1 MCHKNV
7 SCPSM
12 VPPVHAH
19 LLDAFEYIFAAAA
32 DSQNKPF
39 LSTAEQQHAR
49 KKLSEW
55 LSPLEVKNCGKVGVL
70 HDSDATYMVDPLPDS
85 EQAALMCDAAS
96 RSENSI
102 ERLLLKGIDINISDY
117 DKRAALHIAADNGDL
132 SIVKYL
138 VKKGA
143 TVDIADRWG
152 NTPYSGAVQKGFA
165 EVAHFL
171 KTSGAKNITQNN
183 DYGAARLCAAA
194 GSGDLAKLQHT
205 IHGGVA
211 ADASDYTDRGALHV
225 AAKEGHMSVSKCCL
239 VEEAGVSVNV
249 QDRCGTTPLTGA
261 EEAVEILVEFCNYL
275 NTLFGYS
282 AHFLF
287 LCVCVPVRG
296 VVALFQN
303 AFFVVSFLLLLFFFE
318 TVFFGFIMFVLFF
331 FFF

>member
-1 MCHKNV
+1 MTHCTANPSLSSVICNAYHKKV
-7 SCPSM
+7 CPST
-12 VPPVHAH
+12 VPRVHAP
-19 LLDAFEYIFAAAA
+19 LRDAVESIFAAAA
-32 DSQNKPF
+32 DSPNKPA

-55 LSPLEVKNCGKVGVL
+55 LSPLEGEKIRAAAVSVLRELMSNAAFHGLVNGVKNCGKVGVL
-70 HDSDATYMVDPLPDS
+70 HDSDATDMVVDPLPDS
-85 EQAALMCDAAS
+85 
-96 RSENSI
+96 
-102 ERLLLKGIDINISDY
+102 INISDY
-117 DKRAALHIAADNGDL
+117 DKRTVLH
-132 SIVKYL
+132 
-138 VKKGA
+138 
-143 TVDIADRWG
+143 
-152 NTPYSGAVQKGFA
+152 
-165 EVAHFL
+165 
-171 KTSGAKNITQNN
+171 TS
-183 DYGAARLCAAA
+183 A

-225 AAKEGHMSVSKCCL
+225 AAKEGHMSVSKGCL

-249 QDRCGTTPLTGA
+249 QDRCGTTA